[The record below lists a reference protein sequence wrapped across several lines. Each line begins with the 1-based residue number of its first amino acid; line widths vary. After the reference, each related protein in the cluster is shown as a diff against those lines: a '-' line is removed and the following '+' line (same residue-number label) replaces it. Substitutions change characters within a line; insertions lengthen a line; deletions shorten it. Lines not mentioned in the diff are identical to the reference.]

1 VILFHFVQHTA
12 IHFERV
18 REMSNA
24 VPNIQR
30 KTDSLLTQYPEV
42 EEFTKQQLKIFWL
55 PDEVKVEKDVQD
67 VLVNMTKQERH
78 GVTTVLK
85 LFTQYEL
92 KAGAEYWTGRFKRRF
107 PRPEFQEMAATFGM
121 FELAIHKR
129 FYQKINELLFLHT
142 DEFYGS
148 YGEDPV
154 LQARMEFIDS
164 VVSDP
169 DDLVSLAGFALVEG
183 AILYSS
189 FAFLKHFQQQGKNK
203 LLNLVR
209 GINFSVRDENLHS
222 LAGAWV
228 FKKLL
233 EEQGPKE
240 GLTDRIY
247 SMAAALYSHECRIVD
262 MIFEEGPI
270 EGITSDQLKA
280 FALSRVN
287 EVLSNLGYD
296 VLGSTPD
303 NPIAEWFYKAINSY
317 TFNDFFSGMGSQYHR
332 DWDEQAFVWK
342 TQA

>member
-1 VILFHFVQHTA
+1 MRDVV
-12 IHFERV
+12 
-18 REMSNA
+18 

-42 EEFTKQQLKIFWL
+42 EAFTKQQLSIFWL

-67 VLVNMTKQERH
+67 VLVNMTPAEKH

-148 YGEDPV
+148 YSEDPI
-154 LQARMEFIDS
+154 LADRMEFIDGI
-164 VVSDP
+164 VGDP

-233 EEQGPKE
+233 EEKE
-240 GLTDRIY
+240 LGNHARAELQHRVHE
-247 SMAAALYSHECRIVD
+247 MAQALYEHESRIVD
-262 MIFEEGPI
+262 MIFESGPI
-270 EGITSDQLKA
+270 DGINATQLKG
-280 FALSRVN
+280 FAMSRVN
-287 EVLSNLGYD
+287 AVLENLGYAHL
-296 VLGSTPD
+296 VAVTD
-303 NPIAEWFYKAINSY
+303 NPIADWFYKAINSY

-332 DWDEQAFVWK
+332 DWDEQAFTWK
-342 TQA
+342 TENEPV

>member
-1 VILFHFVQHTA
+1 MRDV
-12 IHFERV
+12 
-18 REMSNA
+18 

-42 EEFTKQQLKIFWL
+42 EEFTKKQLSIFWL

-107 PRPEFQEMAATFGM
+107 PRPEFQEMATTFGM

-148 YGEDPV
+148 YSEDPV
-154 LQARMEFIDS
+154 LADRMEFIDGI
-164 VVSDP
+164 VSDP

-222 LAGAWV
+222 MAGAWV

-233 EEQGPKE
+233 EESQLEPDQLWNLE
-240 GLTDRIY
+240 TRVY
-247 SMAAALYSHECRIVD
+247 EMAQALYAHECRIVD
-262 MIFEEGPI
+262 MIFEAGPI
-270 EGITSDQLKA
+270 DGINAPQLKA

-287 EVLSNLGYD
+287 AVLETLGYER
-296 VLGSTPD
+296 LGAHAD

-332 DWDEQAFVWK
+332 DWDEQAFTWNLENEPV
-342 TQA
+342 

>member
-1 VILFHFVQHTA
+1 VK
-12 IHFERV
+12 
-18 REMSNA
+18 REMA
-24 VPNIQR
+24 TPNIQR

-67 VLVNMTKQERH
+67 VLVNMTPAEKH

-154 LQARMEFIDS
+154 LQSRMEFIDGI
-164 VVSDP
+164 VSDK

-228 FKKLL
+228 FKKLKEETNLSESADGIL
-233 EEQGPKE
+233 EM
-240 GLTDRIY
+240 RIY
-247 SMAAALYSHECRIVD
+247 EMATALYLHESRIVD
-262 MIFEEGPI
+262 MIFEAGPI
-270 EGITSDQLKA
+270 DGITAAQLKA

-287 EVLSNLGYD
+287 EVLKNLGYD
-296 VLGSTPD
+296 LLAVPSA

-332 DWDEQAFVWK
+332 DWDEQAFTWK
-342 TQA
+342 TNNEPV

>member
-1 VILFHFVQHTA
+1 MRDVV
-12 IHFERV
+12 
-18 REMSNA
+18 

-42 EEFTKQQLKIFWL
+42 EAFTKQQLSIFWL

-67 VLVNMTKQERH
+67 VLVNMTPAEKH

-92 KAGAEYWTGRFKRRF
+92 KAGAEYWTGRFKRKF

-154 LQARMEFIDS
+154 LAERMKYIDD
-164 VVSDP
+164 VVSHP
-169 DDLVSLAGFALVEG
+169 NDLVSLAGFALVEG

-222 LAGAWV
+222 MAGAWV

-233 EEQGPKE
+233 EETNGSPE
-240 GLTDRIY
+240 YLGDIEERVY
-247 SMAAALYSHECRIVD
+247 DMAEALYAHECRIVD

-270 EGITSDQLKA
+270 DGINQIQLYRFVA
-280 FALSRVN
+280 SRIN
-287 EVLSNLGYD
+287 AVLETLGYEGLYP
-296 VLGSTPD
+296 VTD

-332 DWDEQAFVWK
+332 DWDEQAFTWDI
-342 TQA
+342 AA

>member
-1 VILFHFVQHTA
+1 VK
-12 IHFERV
+12 
-18 REMSNA
+18 REMA
-24 VPNIQR
+24 TPNIQR

-67 VLVNMTKQERH
+67 VLVNMTPAEKH

-148 YGEDPV
+148 YGEDPF
-154 LQARMEFIDS
+154 LQSRMQFIDS
-164 VVSDP
+164 IVSDK

-233 EEQGPKE
+233 EESQLGDKARGDLE
-240 GLTDRIY
+240 GRIY
-247 SMAAALYSHECRIVD
+247 EMAENLYAHECRIVD
-262 MIFEEGPI
+262 MIFEAGPI
-270 EGITSDQLKA
+270 DGINAQQLRN
-280 FALSRVN
+280 FALSRVSA
-287 EVLSNLGYD
+287 VLETLGYAP
-296 VLGSTPD
+296 LGYPVT
-303 NPIAEWFYKAINSY
+303 NPIADWFYKAINSY

-332 DWDEQAFVWK
+332 DWDEQAFTWK
-342 TQA
+342 TENEPV

>member
-1 VILFHFVQHTA
+1 
-12 IHFERV
+12 V

-67 VLVNMTKQERH
+67 VLVNMTPAEKH

-154 LQARMEFIDS
+154 LQSRMEFIDGI
-164 VVSDP
+164 VSDK

-233 EEQGPKE
+233 EEQGATE
-240 GLTDRIY
+240 GLTDRVY
-247 SMAAALYSHECRIVD
+247 SMAGALYAHECRIVD
-262 MIFEEGPI
+262 MIFEKGPI
-270 EGITSDQLKA
+270 EGINAAQLKA

-287 EVLSNLGYD
+287 EVLSNLGFAPI
-296 VLGSTPD
+296 GSTSD

-332 DWDEQAFVWK
+332 DWDEQAFTWK
-342 TQA
+342 TNNEPV

>member
-1 VILFHFVQHTA
+1 MRDVV
-12 IHFERV
+12 
-18 REMSNA
+18 

-42 EEFTKQQLKIFWL
+42 EAFTKQQLSIFWL

-67 VLVNMTKQERH
+67 VLVNMTPQERH

-92 KAGAEYWTGRFKRRF
+92 KAGAEYWTGRFKRKF

-148 YGEDPV
+148 YSADPV
-154 LQARMEFIDS
+154 LADRMKYIDD
-164 VVSDP
+164 VVSHP
-169 DDLVSLAGFALVEG
+169 NDLVSLAGFALVEG

-222 LAGAWV
+222 MAGAWV

-233 EEQGPKE
+233 EETAPSAEYRVDLQARVYE
-240 GLTDRIY
+240 
-247 SMAAALYSHECRIVD
+247 MADALYEHECRIVD
-262 MIFEEGPI
+262 MIFEKGLI
-270 EGITSDQLKA
+270 DGINADQLKA
-280 FALSRVN
+280 FVMSRVN
-287 EVLSNLGYD
+287 AVLETLGYAK
-296 VLGSTPD
+296 LAETGD
-303 NPIAEWFYKAINSY
+303 NPIAETFYKAINSY

-332 DWDEQAFVWK
+332 DWDEQAFTWK
-342 TQA
+342 TAA

>member
-1 VILFHFVQHTA
+1 MT
-12 IHFERV
+12 
-18 REMSNA
+18 
-24 VPNIQR
+24 VPNIQK

-67 VLVNMTKQERH
+67 VLVNMTPAEKH

-233 EEQGPKE
+233 EESEIRGMARGDLE
-240 GLTDRIY
+240 DRIY
-247 SMAAALYSHECRIVD
+247 EMAEALYKHECRIVD

-270 EGITSDQLKA
+270 DGITSEQLKD
-280 FALSRVN
+280 FALSRIN
-287 EVLSNLGYD
+287 EVLKNLGYYDLGD
-296 VLGSTPD
+296 VAQ

-332 DWDEQAFVWK
+332 DWDEQAFIWK
-342 TQA
+342 PQA